1 MNPKIILVTGL
12 LFGLASAGSAW
23 AHGGGPGLSYDPCAQ
38 RVGLYY
44 VHMAIYQPQIDSSQ
58 EYCGTITRGGD
69 TLIVFDLVGAEMRH
83 TPVAVDIFETG
94 GHSGSYKLASVP
106 EVEHVS
112 GVINVTL
119 PLQAGHSYQAVVT
132 VGEAPASYTLTFPI
146 SVNAGWN
153 GLTLPGLLIL
163 AVLGGSIYYSLR
175 LRREHVAALRK
186 TEMRSRIRAVSSG

>member
-1 MNPKIILVTGL
+1 VSRKISLVTGL
-12 LFGLASAGSAW
+12 LFGLAYAGSAW

-44 VHMAIYQPQIDSSQ
+44 VHMAVYQPQIDSSQ
-58 EYCGTITRGGD
+58 EYCGTIPSGGD
-69 TLIVFDLVGAEMRH
+69 TLLVFDLVGAEMRY

-94 GHSGSYKLASVP
+94 GRSGSYKLASVP
-106 EVEHVS
+106 NVEHVS
-112 GVINVTL
+112 GVINVNL

-146 SVNAGWN
+146 RVNAWWN
-153 GLTLPGLLIL
+153 GFELPGLLVL

-175 LRREHVAALRK
+175 LRREHLAARRK
-186 TEMRSRIRAVSSG
+186 TEMRNRIRAVSNA